1 MIVSQIMIWCI
12 QMTNLEFLK
21 YLEKEKLI
29 ILDDSFKSLYY
40 DVGIRVWDTNLQNQ
54 EIFLFDEEGNVIE

>member
-1 MIVSQIMIWCI
+1 
-12 QMTNLEFLK
+12 MTNLEFLK

-29 ILDDSFKSLYY
+29 ILDEPFESLYY
-40 DVGIRVWDTNLQNQ
+40 DVGVMVWDTNLQHQ

>member
-1 MIVSQIMIWCI
+1 
-12 QMTNLEFLK
+12 MTNLEFLK

-29 ILDDSFKSLYY
+29 ILDDQFKSLFYNI
-40 DVGIRVWDTNLQNQ
+40 GIRVWDTNLQNQ

>member
-1 MIVSQIMIWCI
+1 MKGMLQKL
-12 QMTNLEFLK
+12 TNLEFLK

-29 ILDDSFKSLYY
+29 ILDDPFKSLYY

>member
-1 MIVSQIMIWCI
+1 
-12 QMTNLEFLK
+12 MTNLEFLK
-21 YLEKEKLI
+21 YFEKEKLI
-29 ILDDSFKSLYY
+29 ILDDPFKSLYY